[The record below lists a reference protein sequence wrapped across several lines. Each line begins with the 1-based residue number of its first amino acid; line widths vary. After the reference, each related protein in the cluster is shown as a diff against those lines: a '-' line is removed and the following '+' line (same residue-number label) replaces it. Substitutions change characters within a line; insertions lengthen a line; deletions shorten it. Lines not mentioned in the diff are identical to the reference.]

1 MTEVSKRQAEHMI
14 SSVSPASASDMP
26 SPNRPRHFFGPGQTV
41 AVIGAGISGVRAAA
55 HLIKQGLRVT
65 VLERSNVAGGVWH
78 YDERIPPYP
87 NKTTP
92 SQGDY
97 QVSQPGEFAYATPP
111 PEPHD
116 SGSHDGDTQDGKTS
130 TGIEVRFSP
139 PGPCYVG
146 LKNNVPTYLMAS
158 ALSAWP
164 EGTETFVSQKYLE
177 EDIQILAMNHGVDA
191 VTLFRTRVDDIRKA
205 PEGTRWRIRSV
216 TLEYGGPGPRL
227 VERTSQFDLV
237 VVASGHF
244 NTPQT
249 PDIEGLEAWKSAHPH
264 RVTHSKQYR
273 SPKKH
278 RGQNVLVIG
287 AGVSALDIC
296 RELDGVANK
305 VYQSVRGGQFD
316 LPPSLLPG
324 SVVRVPGVSEFVLHG
339 DALGSR
345 QLEHKEPVPG
355 AVVLKD
361 GQVIDDIHHVIAAT
375 GYLRSYPFLPQLHS
389 DVTSN
394 AEAKE
399 ELVVASEGNMA
410 HNLHK
415 DIFYINDPTLA
426 FVGVPYYVAT
436 FALFDFQAQAVARVF
451 AGKSRLPT
459 KEDMRREYAKRAG
472 EKGLG
477 RGFNS
482 LHAQGQEVAYV
493 QGLVDWVNSHSTEP
507 GEPPMMPHSE
517 EWKRGFD
524 ELKAKATALFKSK
537 KLPDGIAKGGTGLSI
552 SSGNQGPPMAMR
564 REAQV

>member
-1 MTEVSKRQAEHMI
+1 MI
-14 SSVSPASASDMP
+14 PSVSPASDLEMP
-26 SPNRPRHFFGPGQTV
+26 SSRRPRHCFGPGQTV
-41 AVIGAGISGVRAAA
+41 AVIGAGISGVCAAA

-65 VLERSNVAGGVWH
+65 VFERSSVAGGVWH

-87 NKTTP
+87 NTTTP

-97 QVSQPGEFAYATPP
+97 QVSQPGEFACATPP
-111 PEPHD
+111 PEPQDDDSHD
-116 SGSHDGDTQDGKTS
+116 SDTQGGKTS
-130 TGIEVRFSP
+130 TSIEVRFSP

-164 EGTETFVSQKYLE
+164 EGTETFVSQKHLE
-177 EDIQILAMNHGVDA
+177 EYIQTLAMNYGVDA
-191 VTLFRTRVDDIRKA
+191 VTLFRTRVDEVRKS
-205 PEGTRWRIRSV
+205 PEGTRWEIRSI
-216 TLEYGGPGPRL
+216 TLEHGEPGPRL
-227 VERTSQFDLV
+227 VEKTSQFDLV

-249 PDIEGLEAWKSAHPH
+249 PDIEGLEAWKTTHPH
-264 RVTHSKQYR
+264 RITHSKQYR
-273 SPKKH
+273 SPEMH

-324 SVVRVPGVSEFVLHG
+324 NVVRVPGAAEFVLH
-339 DALGSR
+339 DNALDSR
-345 QLEHKEPVPG
+345 RLEHKDPVPG

-361 GQVIDDIHHVIAAT
+361 GQVLDRIHHIIAAT
-375 GYLRSYPFLPQLHS
+375 GYLRSYPFLTQLHS
-389 DVTSN
+389 DVTPN
-394 AEAKE
+394 AEANE

-436 FALFDFQAQAVARVF
+436 FSLFDFQAQAVARVF

-459 KEDMRREYAKRAG
+459 KEDMRREYAKRVG
-472 EKGLG
+472 DKGFG

-493 QGLVDWVNSHSTEP
+493 QELVDWVNSHSTKS
-507 GEPPMMPHSE
+507 GEPPMMPHSDD
-517 EWKRGFD
+517 WKRGFD
-524 ELKAKATALFKSK
+524 ELKARATALFKSK
-537 KLPDGIAKGGTGLSI
+537 KLPDGVANGPEEKEGAGLSI
-552 SSGNQGPPMAMR
+552 
-564 REAQV
+564 